1 MNTDE
6 PQTIGIDVALDAET
20 LDWIDQLARQA
31 SPPLTRDQVVTELM
45 EDAIDRG
52 WRPQPTP

>member
-1 MNTDE
+1 VNE
-6 PQTIGIDVALDAET
+6 PKRAAAGDTTHPA
-20 LDWIDQLARQA
+20 DWIDQLARQA
-31 SPPLTRDQVVTELM
+31 TPPLSRDEVITELM